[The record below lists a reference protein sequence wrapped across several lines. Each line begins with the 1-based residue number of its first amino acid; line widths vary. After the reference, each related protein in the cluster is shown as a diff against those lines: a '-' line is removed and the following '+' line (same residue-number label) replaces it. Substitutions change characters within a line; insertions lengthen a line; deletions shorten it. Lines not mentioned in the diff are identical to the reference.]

1 MQTGLLIMT
10 QRKSNSL
17 HKSYK
22 ELSIQLGLSG
32 LSFCILDRSTKE
44 IQSLDNIDLVDSTI
58 PEDLIS
64 HLDNWFDKPEN
75 NGLTFDKVIAIHEN
89 ELSTVV
95 PKPLFNESNLSDYL
109 KYNVKILE
117 NDYLSFDAI
126 PQHEIYNVYV
136 PFTNVN
142 NYLFE
147 KFGDFEYKHAS
158 SILIETLVNQAKKG
172 DEPTLYVYISKT
184 HFEIIAIRQK
194 QLLLYNTFNYQQKE
208 DFIYY
213 LLFTIEQLNL
223 NPESVA
229 VYLLGQI
236 DKESDLYQIAYQY
249 IQNVHIGNDLPA
261 LKNFEKHLN
270 TEDRLKSMIILNSF

>member
-10 QRKSNSL
+10 QRKSNTL

-44 IQSLDNIDLVDSTI
+44 IHSLDNIDLVNTTI
-58 PEDLIS
+58 PEDLIP

-75 NGLTFDKVIAIHEN
+75 QDISFDKVIAVHEN

-126 PQHEIYNVYV
+126 TQHEIYNVYV

-142 NYLFE
+142 NYLFD

-158 SILIETLVNQAKKG
+158 SILIETLVNQSKKG
-172 DEPTLYVYISKT
+172 DKPTLYAYISKT
-184 HFEIIAIRQK
+184 HFEIIVTNQK
-194 QLLLYNTFNYQQKE
+194 QLVLYNTFNYQQKE

-223 NPESVA
+223 NPEKVA

-236 DKESDLYQIAYQY
+236 DKQSELYDIAYQY
-249 IQNVHIGNDLPA
+249 IENLSIGNDLPA
-261 LKNFEKHLN
+261 IKNFKKHLN

>member
-1 MQTGLLIMT
+1 MT
-10 QRKSNSL
+10 QKKINTL
-17 HKSYK
+17 HKTYK

-44 IQSLDNIDLVDSTI
+44 IHSLDNIELEDTSI
-58 PEDLIS
+58 PEDLIP
-64 HLDNWFDKPEN
+64 HLDNWFAKPEN
-75 NGLTFDKVIAIHEN
+75 LDFDFDKVTAIHEN

-117 NDYLSFDAI
+117 NDYLSFDVI

-172 DEPTLYVYISKT
+172 DKPTMYAYISKS
-184 HFEIIAIRQK
+184 HFEIIVTEQK
-194 QLLLYNTFNYQQKE
+194 QLLLYNTFNYHQKE

-223 NPESVA
+223 NPEKVA
-229 VYLLGQI
+229 VYLLGQV
-236 DKESDLYQIAYQY
+236 DEQSELYKIAYQY
-249 IQNVHIGNDLPA
+249 IQNIHIGNELA
-261 LKNFEKHLN
+261 AIQKFEKHLN